1 MKALDNFI
9 KKIDD
14 YKETTCEDGRSLT
27 DDGISTDSELILVNK
42 KHDELTIVK
51 IDKGIV
57 KDGRHKSCDFMVQ
70 HADINHYVE
79 LKGACYTDGFPQIA
93 ESIEHLNELFDG
105 NDCKAI
111 IVAQR
116 HPSIA
121 DYQIPLAKSV
131 LNKHVE
137 DGICKEVI
145 VRASPYFHEFS

>member
-1 MKALDNFI
+1 MDDFI
-9 KKIDD
+9 KKIAD
-14 YKETTCEDGRSLT
+14 YTEITCEDERSLT

-42 KHDELTIVK
+42 KHDELKIFK
-51 IDKGIV
+51 IDEGIV
-57 KDGRHKSCDFMVQ
+57 EKGKHKSCDFMVQ
-70 HADINHYVE
+70 HKDINHYTE
-79 LKGACYTDGFPQIA
+79 LKGTHYVDGFPQIA
-93 ESIEHLNELFDG
+93 ESIEHLNEFFDG

-111 IVAQR
+111 IVAQH

-121 DYQIPLAKSV
+121 DYQIPLAESV